1 MGVPLNNFDVV
12 EYVRKAV
19 LDRDREWCIALIG
32 HCPIENMSKILE
44 CVNSGRAKAE
54 WEKIQ
59 KEVQERGK
67 LPLQVQVQES
77 K

>member
-1 MGVPLNNFDVV
+1 MASPIGYLDVQ
-12 EYVRKAV
+12 EYVRNAIR
-19 LDRDREWCIALIG
+19 DRDREWCIALIG
-32 HCPIENMSKILE
+32 NCPIENMSKILE

-67 LPLQVQVQES
+67 LPLQVQES